1 VHWPRPFYNEDFIFI
16 LPVYQ
21 TVLLATMFVAFE
33 PTDRHFS
40 NHTLDEECAPF
51 ASNTTPE
58 LTTKEFVV
66 GLEDND
72 GIMGSN
78 DVSDVVD
85 GGLSHTSPK
94 VLATSRLTPDN
105 SEPSLSG
112 YGTPPIAIIL
122 TPSAA
127 RSRSRARSQHEE
139 ATVPDTTPR
148 PLPEVNKTSR
158 KKRRGHRKGAVAALS
173 TVRGFTPATSGDEDS
188 DFSTGSFRSRRDLTV
203 QRSSSVVRKDF
214 SLDRST
220 SSLGSPSEIRSSSPS
235 PGISALSKQLEA
247 LNRESSPRSSLLRHR
262 SRLASEE
269 PSSASVT
276 SGTSGDEETPE
287 FTSYEVPLEHDFISP
302 DVSEKE
308 RREVRQDPMMDGGVV
323 RKMQATDFELLRCL
337 GRGTYGTVLL
347 VKQVSTGKLYAQKHF
362 RKASLTVHKQLVEQ
376 TKTERNILESI
387 NRHPFVVKLYY
398 AFQDHE
404 KLYLILEYA
413 QGGELFERMR
423 TERMFPEE
431 TAAFYMGEMV
441 LALEHL
447 HQTVGVVYRD
457 LKPENCLL
465 DSEGHLLLTDFGLS
479 KEAVDGEHRCRSMTG
494 TVEYMAPEVIQQQSY
509 GTAVDWWSFGIL
521 GFDLLTGAS
530 PFRANNDMK
539 IREKILKSKLVMPY
553 FLSPDAKDL
562 LTRLLR
568 KEPKKRLGVC
578 MPKDMQT
585 IKKHRFFR
593 KIDWT
598 ALEKRELEPP
608 IKPLITDP
616 ELAENFSTD
625 FTDLAFSP
633 PVVAGPLHSGGMRGE
648 HDPFGGFSFVG
659 SRSLLESGNGF
670 F

>member
-1 VHWPRPFYNEDFIFI
+1 
-16 LPVYQ
+16 
-21 TVLLATMFVAFE
+21 MFVAFE

-40 NHTLDEECAPF
+40 NHTFDEEFPSLS
-51 ASNTTPE
+51 SNMTPG
-58 LTTKEFVV
+58 LPTKEHVA
-66 GLEDND
+66 GLNENA
-72 GIMGSN
+72 GAMGSG
-78 DVSDVVD
+78 DVSEFAD
-85 GGLSHTSPK
+85 GGSSQNSPNVLSK
-94 VLATSRLTPDN
+94 CRLTPDKK
-105 SEPSLSG
+105 EPSFSG
-112 YGTPPIAIIL
+112 HGTPPIAIIL

-127 RSRSRARSQHEE
+127 RSRSRARSEHEE
-139 ATVPDTTPR
+139 ATIPGSTPR
-148 PLPEVNKTSR
+148 PLPELSKTSR
-158 KKRRGHRKGAVAALS
+158 KKKRGNKKGAVAALS

-220 SSLGSPSEIRSSSPS
+220 PSVGSPSEIRSSSPS

-247 LNRESSPRSSLLRHR
+247 LDRENFPRTSLLRPG
-262 SRLASEE
+262 SKLVSEE

-276 SGTSGDEETPE
+276 SGTSGDEDTPE
-287 FTSYEVPLEHDFISP
+287 LTIYEVPLEHDFISP

-308 RREVRQDPMMDGGVV
+308 RREGRQDPMMDGGVV
-323 RKMQATDFELLRCL
+323 RKMQATDFESLRCL
-337 GRGTYGTVLL
+337 GKGTYGTVHL
-347 VKQVSTGKLYAQKHF
+347 VKQAGTGKLYAQKHF

-376 TKTERNILESI
+376 TKTERSILESI

-423 TERMFPEE
+423 TERMFPED
-431 TAAFYMGEMV
+431 TAAFYMAEMV

-447 HQTVGVVYRD
+447 HQTIGVVYRD

-479 KEAVDGEHRCRSMTG
+479 KEAVDGEHHCRSMTG
-494 TVEYMAPEVIQQQSY
+494 TVEYMAPEVIQQHSY

-539 IREKILKSKLVMPY
+539 IREKILKSKLVTPY

-568 KEPKKRLGVC
+568 KEPKKRLGAC

-616 ELAENFSTD
+616 ELAENFSTE
-625 FTDLAFSP
+625 FTDLAVSP
-633 PVVAGPLHSGGMRGE
+633 PVAPAPLHSGGEKNE

>member
-1 VHWPRPFYNEDFIFI
+1 MFTALGSMTGQFPTQRFDED
-16 LPVYQ
+16 LPPPSCNAMLDEAEDDDGPALRHCKA
-21 TVLLATMFVAFE
+21 LLASDANDAECDESV
-33 PTDRHFS
+33 PSGRS
-40 NHTLDEECAPF
+40 IHT
-51 ASNTTPE
+51 
-58 LTTKEFVV
+58 TTKLSSDDV
-66 GLEDND
+66 G
-72 GIMGSN
+72 
-78 DVSDVVD
+78 
-85 GGLSHTSPK
+85 
-94 VLATSRLTPDN
+94 
-105 SEPSLSG
+105 PSLSG
-112 YGTPPIAIIL
+112 HGTPPIDIVL
-122 TPSAA
+122 TTSKT
-127 RSRSRARSQHEE
+127 RSRSRRRSKHEE
-139 ATVPDTTPR
+139 ASMIDSTPR
-148 PLPEVNKTSR
+148 PLPTVNSSSRR
-158 KKRRGHRKGAVAALS
+158 KKRGPKRGAVAALS
-173 TVRGFTPATSGDEDS
+173 TVRGFTPATSGDEES
-188 DFSTGSFRSRRDLTV
+188 DFSTGSFRSRRNLSV

-220 SSLGSPSEIRSSSPS
+220 SNPGSQQDIRSSSPA
-235 PGISALSKQLEA
+235 PGVSALSQQLQA
-247 LNRESSPRSSLLRHR
+247 LERDKSPTHSSLKDR
-262 SRLASEE
+262 SKINSGE

-276 SGTSGDEETPE
+276 SATSDDEGTSGI
-287 FTSYEVPLEHDFISP
+287 TSYEVPLEHDFISP
-302 DVSEKE
+302 DVLEKG
-308 RREVRQDPMMDGGVV
+308 RRDAQQDSLLSAGVL
-323 RKMQATDFELLRCL
+323 RKMQATDFDPLRCL
-337 GRGTYGTVLL
+337 GKGTYGTVLL
-347 VKQVSTGKLYAQKHF
+347 VKQVGTGKLYAQKQF
-362 RKASLTVHKQLVEQ
+362 RKASLTVRKQLVEQ
-376 TKTERNILESI
+376 TKTERSILESI

-431 TAAFYMGEMV
+431 TAAFYMAEMV
-441 LALEHL
+441 LALGHL

-479 KEAVDGEHRCRSMTG
+479 KEAIDGEHRCRSMTG

-539 IREKILKSKLVMPY
+539 IREKILKSKLVLPY

-568 KEPKKRLGVC
+568 KEPKKRLGGC
-578 MPKDMQT
+578 MPRDLQT
-585 IKKHRFFR
+585 IKSHRFFR
-593 KIDWT
+593 KIGWVK
-598 ALEKRELEPP
+598 LEKREVEPP

-625 FTDLAFSP
+625 FTNLAVSP
-633 PVVAGPLHSGGMRGE
+633 PVLSSPLESGEVKGE

-659 SRSLLESGNGF
+659 SRSLLESGSGF